1 MREQDIRLI
10 FICYRI
16 LPRLRTTG
24 IPAKYCFHIAKLKEL
39 IEKNKQH
46 RIILVCKSKHAR
58 KLKDIMIERY
68 IHEIFILGHCSE
80 LNIIHKEITII
91 NTNEQDLIFHI
102 LCAAIRY
109 THREE
114 LTHRQL
120 ENNGLADALAM
131 DVIKL
136 VNQIENLL

>member
-1 MREQDIRLI
+1 MGSCSFF
-10 FICYRI
+10 FI
-16 LPRLRTTG
+16 
-24 IPAKYCFHIAKLKEL
+24 
-39 IEKNKQH
+39 
-46 RIILVCKSKHAR
+46 
-58 KLKDIMIERY
+58 
-68 IHEIFILGHCSE
+68 
-80 LNIIHKEITII
+80 
-91 NTNEQDLIFHI
+91 NEQDLMFQI